1 MSGLEAVAAAFA
13 LFCRSSRAQEKLW
26 SITEIKVTPGLLV
39 SCEEGPEMKVT
50 PGLLVSCEEGAAKK
64 LSAYTKT
71 AGVLSPAV
79 PVTKGKS

>member
-1 MSGLEAVAAAFA
+1 MSGLEAAFA
-13 LFCRSSRAQEKLW
+13 FVLQEFKRSRDALV
-26 SITEIKVTPGLLV
+26 IEIKVTPGLLV
-39 SCEEGPEMKVT
+39 SCEEGP
-50 PGLLVSCEEGAAKK
+50 AKK